1 MGKEGGPMSDAVL
14 RQLLASGHTQDAYRH
29 VVNEL
34 EQLIWQFIL
43 WPSAARASQQT
54 PRLLEIAAIVE
65 ILPNVYIHSTQL
77 KGEGNA
83 VDHFLRVWGSIRHP
97 DGSVTNRD
105 LLVSRSDTYPD
116 QEIVAMREG
125 MDRNLAWYD
134 EIESHLSRTLTRR
147 TQEQLAKIAQIDGVA
162 ALLPPP
168 DDPETNKMQQLLAQ
182 GEIAELLLLIT
193 QRLAGA
199 FTAPGSSARSSSSS
213 PGAFGFAD
221 PSLFTNF
228 SGFGAA
234 PSSSR
239 PFATSESGRTDNPG
253 VTPLEARVLVD
264 MRQQAEVLF
273 TDWHHKREEAYKRR
287 DELARELRQLYFS
300 LYPYMEQAA
309 RHTAIDLEQAL
320 AAWIREGCPAP
331 VDEVLPALPP
341 GISADKVAW
350 EDPEQR
356 AQRIQAAVEKARL
369 LAEEFERRKAQ
380 ISELSAILERL
391 CELVGGHASNVER
404 DTTGA
409 AVIRCLR
416 CGVRMDA
423 RPPEKSDSWVH

>member
-1 MGKEGGPMSDAVL
+1 MTDAVL
-14 RQLLASGHTQDAYRH
+14 RQLLATGHTQDAYHH

-43 WPSAARASQQT
+43 WPSAARTSERT

-77 KGEGNA
+77 KGEGNT
-83 VDHFLRVWGSIRHP
+83 VDHFLRVWGNMRHA
-97 DGSVTNRD
+97 DGSVTERN

-116 QEIVAMREG
+116 QDIVAMREG
-125 MDRNLAWYD
+125 MDRDLAWYD
-134 EIESHLSRTLTRR
+134 EIESHLSRSLTRR

-168 DDPETNKMQQLLAQ
+168 DDPETDKMQQLLAQ

-199 FTAPGSSARSSSSS
+199 YAAPESSARSTSSAA
-213 PGAFGFAD
+213 GVFGFAD

-228 SGFGAA
+228 SGFGTA

-239 PFATSESGRTDNPG
+239 PFTSSESGRTDNPG

-264 MRQQAEVLF
+264 MRRQAEVIF
-273 TDWHHKREEAYKRR
+273 TDWHRKREEAYQRR
-287 DELARELRQLYFS
+287 DELARDLRQLYFS
-300 LYPYMEQAA
+300 LYPYMEQAS
-309 RHTAIDLEQAL
+309 RHTAVDLEQAL

-331 VDEVLPALPP
+331 AEHVLPALPP
-341 GISADKVAW
+341 GISADKLAW

-356 AQRIQAAVEKARL
+356 AQRHQAAVEKARL
-369 LAEEFERRKAQ
+369 LAQEFEQKKAQ

-391 CELVGGHASNVER
+391 CELVGGHVSHVER

-409 AVIRCLR
+409 AITRCLR
-416 CGVRMDA
+416 CGARMDA

>member
-1 MGKEGGPMSDAVL
+1 MADPVL
-14 RQLLASGHTQDAYRH
+14 RQLLASGHTQDAYHH

-43 WPSAARASQQT
+43 WPSAARTSQHT

-65 ILPNVYIHSTQL
+65 ILPNVYVHSTQI
-77 KGEGNA
+77 KGEGNG
-83 VDHFLRVWGSIRHP
+83 VDHFLRVWGTIRHP
-97 DGSVTNRD
+97 DGSVTDRD

-116 QEIVAMREG
+116 QDIVAMREG
-125 MDRNLAWYD
+125 MDRNLTWYD
-134 EIESHLSRTLTRR
+134 EVESHLSRTLTRR

-199 FTAPGSSARSSSSS
+199 YVAPGSTARSTSSSG
-213 PGAFGFAD
+213 GAFGFAD

-228 SGFGAA
+228 SGLGAA

-239 PFATSESGRTDNPG
+239 HFTTSESEKPDNAG
-253 VTPLEARVLVD
+253 VTPLEVRVLVD
-264 MRQQAEVLF
+264 MRRQTEVIF
-273 TDWHHKREEAYKRR
+273 TDWHRKRADAYQRR
-287 DELARELRQLYFS
+287 DELARDLRQLYFS

-309 RHTAIDLEQAL
+309 RHTAVDLEQAL

-331 VDEVLPALPP
+331 TDQVLPALPP
-341 GISADKVAW
+341 GISADEVTW

-356 AQRIQAAVEKARL
+356 AKRIQTAVEKARL
-369 LAEEFERRKAQ
+369 LAQEFERKKAQ

-391 CELVGGHASNVER
+391 CEVVGGHASHVER

-409 AVIRCLR
+409 AITRCLR
-416 CGVRMDA
+416 CGARMDA
-423 RPPEKSDSWVH
+423 HPPETSDSWVH